1 MLFDIVA
8 EAPEHGP
15 QIDAL
20 HDLSFGPG
28 RYVKT
33 AYRLR
38 EGVTAIPELSFVV
51 FAGEGAARRMV
62 GSIRY
67 SPVLIGGKKGLLL
80 GPLAMDPTV
89 RGQGGGQKLMQ
100 VSLDIARHL
109 KHALVVLVGDLPYY
123 AKVGF
128 KQVPPGRLALPGPVD
143 KTRLLYC
150 ELSPGAFDGVEG
162 SVEKI

>member
-1 MLFDIVA
+1 MLFDIIA

-38 EGVTAIPELSFVV
+38 EGVAAIPELSFVV
-51 FAGEGAARRMV
+51 FAEEGDARRMV

-80 GPLAMDPTV
+80 GPLAMDPAV

-100 VSLDIARHL
+100 VSLDVAREL
-109 KHALVVLVGDLPYY
+109 KHGLVILVGDLPYY
-123 AKVGF
+123 AKAGF
-128 KQVPPGRLALPGPVD
+128 KQVPSGRLTLPGPVD

-162 SVEKI
+162 SVEKM